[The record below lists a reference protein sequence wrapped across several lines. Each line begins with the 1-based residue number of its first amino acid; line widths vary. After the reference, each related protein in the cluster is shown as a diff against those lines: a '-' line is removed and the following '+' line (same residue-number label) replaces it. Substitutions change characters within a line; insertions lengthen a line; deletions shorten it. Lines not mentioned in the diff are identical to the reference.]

1 MYDYAKYGDSPTC
14 LNDKFDI
21 GNEEAI
27 IQGFGI
33 NKLGELAKGLQ
44 EAKQI
49 TATNENCTRWVQGN
63 AKQFENAPDDQQI
76 PYGQGYT
83 FAELS
88 DGINNGTLCSWGFQ
102 TDGVFTVS
110 IQYKITNIAN
120 CIFEI
125 PVMNF

>member
-1 MYDYAKYGDSPTC
+1 MHDYTKYGDSPTC

-27 IQGFGI
+27 IQGFGV
-33 NKLGELAKGLQ
+33 NEFGELATRLQ
-44 EAKQI
+44 EAKVI
-49 TATNENCTRWVQGN
+49 TATNENCTRWVKGN

-83 FAELS
+83 FAELH

-102 TDGVFTVS
+102 TDDGLFTVNMS
-110 IQYKITNIAN
+110 YRITNISN
-120 CIFEI
+120 
-125 PVMNF
+125 